1 MGIWYGAVGIC
12 EAFGEQVMLY
22 EEKQRL
28 LLYGLL
34 LEDVIKRVHR
44 P

>member
-1 MGIWYGAVGIC
+1 
-12 EAFGEQVMLY
+12 MLY